1 MKTSRKNE
9 DKRNYFFE
17 LYLNDARIKGEKSD
31 FSLLYILT
39 RRTVIFLL
47 IYLFFTVSFFF
58 VGNFQSFMD
67 SNLILIANV
76 VSLTSVALIC
86 FSLAGIIEIFITVLR
101 KSARKSV
108 FSYLINI
115 FLMAF
120 SFAIGIVCL
129 IAFRTI
135 DILSQRM

>member
-1 MKTSRKNE
+1 MKTSRKNR

-17 LYLNDARIKGEKSD
+17 LYLNDARIKGKKSD
-31 FSLLYILT
+31 FSILYILT
-39 RRTVIFLL
+39 RRTVLFLF

-58 VGNFQSFMD
+58 IGNFQRFMD

-86 FSLAGIIEIFITVLR
+86 FSFAGIIEIFITLLR

-120 SFAIGIVCL
+120 SFVIGIVCL
-129 IAFRTI
+129 VVFRTI
-135 DILSQRM
+135 DILSQGI